1 MEEEDSDEE
10 EDYIYEDYIYEDYI
24 YEDYI
29 SSMIYLYHSSKVVDR
44 IVEFSF
50 MYLCLGPFVNGSAV
64 SAFAHYRDTFRVQAT
79 LLRCVVTARVRVDQ

>member
-1 MEEEDSDEE
+1 MKGNSTILSTTLEEEDSDEE
-10 EDYIYEDYIYEDYI
+10 EDYIYEDYI

-50 MYLCLGPFVNGSAV
+50 WYLCLGPFVNGSAV
-64 SAFAHYRDTFRVQAT
+64 SAFAHFGDTFRLQAT
-79 LLRCVVTARVRVDQ
+79 LL